1 MRNRVILF
9 LVGLVFLLGL
19 YEVLYLMYG
28 MIEPEDLGIGDETT
42 NVEYASYVYL
52 ASAAVMSLL
61 TLFLKDVTVI
71 AKRVLTFMVS
81 IFYVFSWI
89 LALITFYANPNNR
102 VEVFA
107 GAIFFL
113 AGSVFLA
120 STFFVKVKESRD
132 ETKELGTFHKVV
144 RYFLVS
150 ILGLYVLNTV
160 VKIVNL
166 PNIY

>member
-9 LVGLVFLLGL
+9 LVGLVFLLGF
-19 YEVLYLMYG
+19 YEVIYLMYG
-28 MIEPEDLGIGDETT
+28 VIEPKDLKTSNETT

-61 TLFLKDVTVI
+61 ILFLKDVTVI
-71 AKRVLTFMVS
+71 AKRVLTSMVTV
-81 IFYVFSWI
+81 FYVFSWVF
-89 LALITFYANPNNR
+89 ALITFYSNPNNS

-120 STFFVKVKESRD
+120 SSFFVR
-132 ETKELGTFHKVV
+132 
-144 RYFLVS
+144 
-150 ILGLYVLNTV
+150 
-160 VKIVNL
+160 
-166 PNIY
+166 

>member
-1 MRNRVILF
+1 MRNSVILF

-28 MIEPEDLGIGDETT
+28 AIEPNDLGIGDDTT

-52 ASAAVMSLL
+52 ASATVMSLL
-61 TLFLKDVTVI
+61 TLFLKDITVI
-71 AKRVLTFMVS
+71 AKRVLTSMVS
-81 IFYVFSWI
+81 IYYVFSWI

-120 STFFVKVKESRD
+120 SSFFTKAKESGD
-132 ETKELGTFHKVV
+132 EKKELGTFHKFV
-144 RYFLVS
+144 RYVLVF
-150 ILGLYVLNTV
+150 ILGLYVLSTL
-160 VKIVNL
+160 VKLAQVEML
-166 PNIY
+166 